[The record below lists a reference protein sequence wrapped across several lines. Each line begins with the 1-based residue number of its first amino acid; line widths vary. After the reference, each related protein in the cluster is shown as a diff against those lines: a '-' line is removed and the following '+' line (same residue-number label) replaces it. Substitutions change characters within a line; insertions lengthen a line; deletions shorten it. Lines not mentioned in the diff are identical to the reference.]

1 MYISED
7 EVKLTGE
14 GGRDGVYKARASA
27 AQSGGGGSQGG
38 PQPLS
43 VLTVGFAAGRHC
55 MSDAWPGREQ
65 NLLNFAKSPHLF

>member
-14 GGRDGVYKARASA
+14 GGRDGVCKARVSA

-38 PQPLS
+38 SSICLC
-43 VLTVGFAAGRHC
+43 LC
-55 MSDAWPGREQ
+55 
-65 NLLNFAKSPHLF
+65 LLLALLLADTA